1 MHLRA
6 LESFVAVYDERSFT
20 RAAERL
26 GVSQPTVSTNVRSL
40 EQELDSPLF
49 DRLGREVRPTRVGE
63 LLHRHATRL
72 LDLVRTMET
81 DLDRYLHGLRGRL
94 EIGAST
100 IPGEYWLPGLVESFH
115 RLHPDIALTVRIH
128 DTGGVLDR
136 VRDGRLEAGI
146 VGARPGDGDLRFE
159 RLIDDRLIP
168 VAPPRAEGSAGRA
181 VELAELVRM
190 PFVSRE
196 PGSGTRLMFERRLA
210 EAGQRVDDLHVVAE
224 LGSTTAVKEAVK
236 AGLGFTVLSER
247 AVRADLAAGLLAK
260 LEVRD
265 LPPLERCFYSV
276 VHRERAH
283 SPLVRALLGF
293 LADEADH

>member
-1 MHLRA
+1 MNLRA
-6 LESFVAVYDERSFT
+6 LEAFVAVYDERSFT

-40 EQELDSPLF
+40 EQELDSTLF

-100 IPGEYWLPGLVESFH
+100 IPGEYWLPVLVDSFH

-128 DTGGVLDR
+128 DTGAVLDR
-136 VRDGRLEAGI
+136 IRDGRLEAGI
-146 VGARPGDGDLRFE
+146 VGARLGDDDLRFE

-168 VAPPRAEGSAGRA
+168 VAPPGDGSAGRT
-181 VELAELVRM
+181 VDLAELVRM

-210 EAGQRVDDLHVVAE
+210 EAGQRIDELHVVAE

-247 AVRADLAAGLLAK
+247 AVRADLAAGLLTK
-260 LEVRD
+260 LQVRD
-265 LPPLERCFYSV
+265 LPPLERSFYSV

-293 LADEADH
+293 LADEAGG